1 MNKTLTKP
9 ISFAVYLLAAIL
21 IFSGCNKGSSATP
34 GAAPVITT
42 TDVVIDAAGT
52 TAHSGGLITSTLT
65 EAVTA
70 YGVCWSTSNQSPTTA
85 DSKSTDTVTQV
96 YFTSKITGLTPKTT
110 YYLRA
115 FATTSSGATGY
126 GNTVQ
131 FTTSSDLSSAVGT
144 VSTLAGNGS
153 TGFTDGTGANAYFNS
168 PQGISL
174 DASGNLYIADSFNSA
189 IRKVTSAGVVTTVS
203 GTGAIGYLDG
213 PIATAKFYAPQS
225 LVVDASGNIYVADL
239 GNNMIR
245 KITPGGVVST
255 FAGSGDAGYTNGT
268 GVNAT
273 FNSPKGLA
281 IDAQGNIIVADQG
294 NNLIRKITPAGVVS
308 TVAGSTT
315 AGYLDN
321 ATSTSAQFNK
331 PDGVAIDAQGNIY
344 VADLLNTAIR
354 KISTAGVVSTYIG
367 NPKLPGLI
375 GDPAGITFD
384 AKGNLFISD
393 QNGRILEITTNK
405 VLLSIAGNA
414 TTPGFADGQGA
425 SALFNTQ
432 QGIIADAS
440 GNIWVADNG
449 NNRIRKVV
457 PPSGI

>member
-9 ISFAVYLLAAIL
+9 ISFAICLLAVIL
-21 IFSGCNKGSSATP
+21 IVSGCNKGASTTP
-34 GAAPVITT
+34 GVAPAITT
-42 TDVVIDAAGT
+42 NDVVIDAAGT
-52 TAHSGGLITSTLT
+52 SAHSGGLITSTLT
-65 EAVTA
+65 ESVTA
-70 YGVCWSTSNQSPTTA
+70 YGVCWSTSNQTPTTA

-96 YFTSKITGLTPKTT
+96 YFTSKITGLSPKTT

-115 FATTSSGATGY
+115 FATTSSGTGY
-126 GNTVQ
+126 GNVIQ
-131 FTTSSDLSSAVGT
+131 FTTGSDLSAAAGT
-144 VSTLAGNGS
+144 VSTLAGNSS
-153 TGFTDGTGANAYFNS
+153 TGFTDGTGTNAYFNG
-168 PQGISL
+168 PQGISI

-189 IRKVTSAGVVTTVS
+189 IRKVTPAGVVTTVS

-213 PIATAKFYAPQS
+213 PVATAKFYAPQS
-225 LVVDASGNIYVADL
+225 LVADASGNIYVADL

-245 KITPGGVVST
+245 KISPAGVVST
-255 FAGSGDAGYTNGT
+255 FAGSGDAGYANGT
-268 GVNAT
+268 GTAAT

-315 AGYLDN
+315 AGYIDN
-321 ATSTSAQFNK
+321 ATSTTAQFNK
-331 PDGVAIDAQGNIY
+331 PDGVALDAQGNIY

-354 KISTAGVVSTYIG
+354 KINSAGVVTTYVG
-367 NPKLPGLI
+367 NPKLAGLI
-375 GDPAGITFD
+375 GNPAGITFD

-425 SALFNTQ
+425 NALFNTQ
-432 QGIIADAS
+432 QGIIADPS

-457 PPSGI
+457 PPSGL